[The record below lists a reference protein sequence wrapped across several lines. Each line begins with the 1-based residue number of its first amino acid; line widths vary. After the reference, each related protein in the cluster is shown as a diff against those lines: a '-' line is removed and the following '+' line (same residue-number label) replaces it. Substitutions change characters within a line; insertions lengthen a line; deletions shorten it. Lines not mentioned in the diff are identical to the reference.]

1 MTEIRFHVN
10 VPNAAIYTCRLV
22 RKAVRSGAKV
32 TISGPPPMLAQLD
45 KTLWEFEPLEFI
57 PHVMPRAGQ
66 PLPSRLQETPV
77 WLVAD
82 LDRAAHHDVLVNLHD
97 DAPPGFE
104 SFGRVVE
111 IVANDE
117 AALAAGRRRWRHYAT
132 RGYAPEKHEVS
143 T

>member
-10 VPNAAIYTCRLV
+10 VSNAAIYTCRLV

-32 TISGPPPMLAQLD
+32 TISGPPTILAQLD

-57 PHVMPRAGQ
+57 PHVMPRGGQ
-66 PLPSRLQETPV
+66 PLPSRLQDTPV

-82 LDRAAHHDVLVNLHD
+82 LDHAAHHDVLVNLHD

-104 SFGRVVE
+104 SYGRVVE

-132 RGYAPEKHEVS
+132 RGYAPEKHEVAA
-143 T
+143 